1 MEVLGLPECGVATVG
16 PFNRATGEGWVRETT
31 THQYADGQRR
41 GHPVTLLACESTSA
55 LSPAFYQAF
64 RALDRESRLS
74 TTHDS
79 TVYGVGRASPR
90 GFLAHHLAA
99 HSSGIVMAN
108 AATVHTFGSQLNF
121 RLAAGV
127 AA

>member
-1 MEVLGLPECGVATVG
+1 M
-16 PFNRATGEGWVRETT
+16 RATTE
-31 THQYADGQRR
+31 HQYADAQRR
-41 GHPVTLLACESTSA
+41 GHHVTLLACESTGAISPTFYEA
-55 LSPAFYQAF
+55 L
-64 RALDRESRLS
+64 RALDKDSRLA